1 MHIEVLVEDA
11 SGKTFLDIMM
21 PRLLGELGDPHTW
34 RVIAYK
40 GVGHVP
46 KGLKPGSDAAHRVLL
61 DRLPALLR
69 GYDKTPGIDAVVVVL
84 DVDRRD
90 CVSFLAEL
98 RDLAARCQLK
108 SMPLY
113 RLAIEELEAWYL
125 GDRLALLEAWPKAK
139 LDVLHRYEQDCACGT
154 WELLADAVHPGG
166 VAAVKQAGWPLPG
179 QLKSEWAARIAPMM
193 DPDRNVSPSFGKLRD
208 GLRRLTQQE

>member
-11 SGKTFLDIMM
+11 SGKTFLDIMI

-139 LDVLHRYEQDCACGT
+139 LDVLHRYEQDSACGT

-166 VAAVKQAGWPLPG
+166 IAAVKQAGWSLQG
-179 QLKSEWAARIAPMM
+179 QLKSEWAARIAPLM

>member
-11 SGKTFLDIMM
+11 SGKTFLEIMM
-21 PRLLGELGDPHTW
+21 PRLLGELGNPHTW
-34 RVIAYK
+34 RVIPYK
-40 GVGHVP
+40 GAGHVP
-46 KGLKPGSDAAHRVLL
+46 KGLKSGSDAAHRVLL
-61 DRLPALLR
+61 DRLPSRLR
-69 GYDKTPGIDAVVVVL
+69 GYDKSPGIDAVVVVL

-90 CVSFLAEL
+90 CVKFLAEL
-98 RDLAARCQLK
+98 KELAVRCQLK

-125 GDRLALLEAWPKAK
+125 GDRQALLEAWPKAK
-139 LDVLHRYEQDCACGT
+139 LDVLHRYEQDSACGT
-154 WELLADAVHPGG
+154 WELLADAIHPGG
-166 VAAVKQAGWPLPG
+166 IAAVKQAGWPLPG
-179 QLKSEWAARIAPMM
+179 QLKSEWAAQIAPRM

>member
-139 LDVLHRYEQDCACGT
+139 LDVLHRYEQDSACGT

-166 VAAVKQAGWPLPG
+166 IAAVKQAGWSLQG
-179 QLKSEWAARIAPMM
+179 QLKSEWAARIAPLM

>member
-21 PRLLGELGDPHTW
+21 PRLLGEFGDPHTW
-34 RVIAYK
+34 RVIKYK

-46 KGLKPGSDAAHRVLL
+46 RGLKSGSDAAHRVLL
-61 DRLPALLR
+61 DRLPSLLR
-69 GYDKTPGIDAVVVVL
+69 GYDKSPGIDAVVVVL

-90 CVSFLAEL
+90 CVKFLAEL
-98 RDLAARCQLK
+98 KELAARCQLK

-125 GDRLALLEAWPKAK
+125 GDRQALLEAWPKAK
-139 LDVLHRYEQDCACGT
+139 LDVLHRYEQDSACGT
-154 WELLADAVHPGG
+154 WELLADAIHPGG
-166 VAAVKQAGWPLPG
+166 SAAVKQAGWPLPG
-179 QLKSEWAARIAPMM
+179 QLKSEWAARIAPLM
-193 DPDRNVSPSFGKLRD
+193 DPDRNASPSFGKLRD
-208 GLRRLTQQE
+208 GLRRLTKQE

>member
-98 RDLAARCQLK
+98 RDLTARCQLK

-166 VAAVKQAGWPLPG
+166 VAAVKQAGWSLPG